1 MRIGVVTF
9 WWGQD
14 NYGQIAQ
21 CYALQSVLRRMG
33 HEPFIVRCRPQST
46 LKSRLAQFFR
56 MLQSPHARER
66 RKSWNAVVRPGTR
79 RFREFLEERCVFS
92 AEAFDSFAALKE
104 NCPEADAF
112 IVGSDQVWNCNAD
125 ANGRIWFLDFVPAG
139 SKKIAYAASFGKIR
153 AYAAFKAFC
162 REKLESFDA
171 VGVREQEGADFL
183 KSLGVEATLVADPTL
198 LLSRGAY
205 DALAGTPSSE
215 NESFAF
221 CYWLGRHD
229 PEDVLPVA
237 EVAEFLSGRG
247 LPLKSVVGGVPFPT
261 EGLGEIGSP
270 TFPQWLASIRDAE
283 VVFTN
288 SFHGTVFCLIFRKP
302 MVVFPSRSGIGNG
315 RLRSLL
321 SLCGLESRIYARGEN
336 PVERILSQKI
346 NWENVGERL
355 REHVRLSEEFLNR
368 SLGKCSCSCKK

>member
-33 HEPFIVRCRPQST
+33 HEPFIVRCRPKAA
-46 LKSRLAQFFR
+46 LKSRLAQFIR
-56 MLQSPHARER
+56 MLKSPSARKR

-79 RFREFLEERCVFS
+79 RFREFLEERCAFS
-92 AEAFDSFAALKE
+92 AETFDSFAALKE

-112 IVGSDQVWNCNAD
+112 IVGSDQVWNCDAD
-125 ANGRIWFLDFVPAG
+125 ANGRIWFLDFVPSG
-139 SKKIAYAASFGKIR
+139 RKKIAYAASFGKIR
-153 AYAAFKAFC
+153 AYAVFKAFC
-162 REKLESFDA
+162 REKLASFDTI
-171 VGVREQEGADFL
+171 GVREQEGADFL
-183 KSLGVEATLVADPTL
+183 KSL
-198 LLSRGAY
+198 
-205 DALAGTPSSE
+205 
-215 NESFAF
+215 N
-221 CYWLGRHD
+221 RHD
-229 PEDVLPVA
+229 PEDVLPAA

-270 TFPQWLASIRDAE
+270 TFPQWIASIRDAE

-321 SLCGLESRIYARGEN
+321 SLCGLESRIYVHGKN

-355 REHVRLSEEFLNR
+355 REHIRLSEEFLNR
-368 SLGKCSCSCKK
+368 SLGRP

>member
-1 MRIGVVTF
+1 MKVGVVTF

-46 LKSRLAQFFR
+46 LKNRLAQFVC
-56 MLQSPHARER
+56 MLKSPSARER
-66 RKSWNAVVRPGTR
+66 RKNWNAIVRPGAR

-92 AEAFDSFAALKE
+92 AETFDSFSALKK

-125 ANGRIWFLDFVPAG
+125 VNGRIWFLDFVPAE

-162 REKLESFDA
+162 REKLASFDTI
-171 VGVREQEGADFL
+171 GVREQEGADFL
-183 KSLGVEATLVADPTL
+183 KSLGVEAALVADPTL
-198 LLSRGAY
+198 LLSRSAY
-205 DALAGTPSSE
+205 DALAETPSSE

-229 PEDVLPVA
+229 PEDVLPAA

-270 TFPQWLASIRDAE
+270 TFPQWIASIRDAE

-302 MVVFPSRSGIGNG
+302 MVAFPSRSGIGNG

-321 SLCGLESRIYARGEN
+321 SLCGLESRIYAHGEN

-368 SLGKCSCSCKK
+368 SLGRS